1 MFIRLFDHQKFIE
14 CLISVK
20 CLILKENK
28 VGAFEIIYS
37 LVPLEWLERWE
48 GDADRQQTTTGRC
61 GECVTVLGTEGTER
75 NDTWPRWVVESG
87 SGRGRTGGRR

>member
-48 GDADRQQTTTGRC
+48 GDPDRQQT
-61 GECVTVLGTEGTER
+61 LQEG
-75 NDTWPRWVVESG
+75 VVNA
-87 SGRGRTGGRR
+87 

>member
-1 MFIRLFDHQKFIE
+1 MSHICQVFDIKREQSRCFRDHLQSSAIG
-14 CLISVK
+14 VAG
-20 CLILKENK
+20 K
-28 VGAFEIIYS
+28 VGGGSGQA
-37 LVPLEWLERWE
+37 
-48 GDADRQQTTTGRC
+48 ADTTGRC